1 MKSIIRL
8 LSYALLFM
16 LSLLFISCGVLTKT
30 KTITETITIT
40 KLDTIIIIQKDTST
54 VVKFYDPTTQYSDT
68 ISLENKTAKVRSY
81 YNPIKRKIV
90 LELTGKTFNVPVS
103 FNQIVKTKIN
113 NNEIIKNK
121 KIGFHYYIFFV
132 MILIFLYAYLTRK
145 K

>member
-1 MKSIIRL
+1 
-8 LSYALLFM
+8 M